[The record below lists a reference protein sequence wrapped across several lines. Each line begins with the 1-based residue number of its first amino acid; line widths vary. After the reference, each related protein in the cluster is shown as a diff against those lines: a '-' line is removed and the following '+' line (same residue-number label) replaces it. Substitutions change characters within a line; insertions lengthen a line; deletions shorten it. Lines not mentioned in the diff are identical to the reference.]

1 MFHTAVSKDDMKT
14 MMSSAQ
20 EDMRALMASSQDD
33 MKSMMESILSASRS
47 DRRRKK
53 KASSSK
59 ENSPQG
65 SSDDSEEVSPQKTP
79 PKKPRKDNQAKKIS
93 TTSTQPTLPFTAL
106 PSKNPKNRTTTTD
119 AQVPDT
125 IYTVLDQRE
134 ERFQDEPAIEELKR
148 IWPTLRATPPVSGD
162 SKGHTFGNAL
172 RTTSTYRTATSS
184 KEVTKSLLAEL
195 STHKGLYKTS
205 YMLQRCTSKG
215 ASDSFGCDVRDLS
228 PTLHEEILRIISDI
242 EAQTHEMTKSKVVA
256 DHFLFHALMEKAKRP
271 VAQIVTTPDGVT
283 YLHDMHAIAIRQEGT
298 YDKDIIVVH
307 LDERT
312 NTYRVLQEQKRSSS
326 SPPDRDGMS
335 DTLILP
341 SMKSMYGEDHNPP
354 AHKHRIDIDDTKY
367 QVYSS
372 PGGME
377 VTVDGLP
384 LDAYS
389 PGTITH
395 VLTEINHQGAAGGGL
410 TQIPLRSHDASH
422 NA

>member
-1 MFHTAVSKDDMKT
+1 
-14 MMSSAQ
+14 
-20 EDMRALMASSQDD
+20 MRALMASSQDD
-33 MKSMMESILSASRS
+33 MKSMMELILSASRS

-59 ENSPQG
+59 ENSQG

-106 PSKNPKNRTTTTD
+106 PSKNPKNKTTTTD

-162 SKGHTFGNAL
+162 TKGHTFGNAL

-215 ASDSFGCDVRDLS
+215 ASDSYGCDVRDLS

-256 DHFLFHALMEKAKRP
+256 DHFLFHALMEKTNRP
-271 VAQIVTTPDGVT
+271 VAQIVTTS
-283 YLHDMHAIAIRQEGT
+283 E
-298 YDKDIIVVH
+298 
-307 LDERT
+307 E
-312 NTYRVLQEQKRSSS
+312 
-326 SPPDRDGMS
+326 
-335 DTLILP
+335 
-341 SMKSMYGEDHNPP
+341 
-354 AHKHRIDIDDTKY
+354 
-367 QVYSS
+367 
-372 PGGME
+372 
-377 VTVDGLP
+377 
-384 LDAYS
+384 
-389 PGTITH
+389 
-395 VLTEINHQGAAGGGL
+395 
-410 TQIPLRSHDASH
+410 
-422 NA
+422 